1 MATPFGDDPANN
13 ENNSRITPN
22 GDNKVQIGSRAVGG
36 SGAPGS
42 NRRAQRPELA
52 LDAFLEAVTEK
63 RRRSQSREE
72 QGSEYEEQGSEYSF
86 RKVYSDPC
94 FCFSVFGNDV
104 CAAWQDA
111 RSARRESWRGDLGA
125 PAFPCRKMKRGI
137 LPISPGIRESG
148 RSELAHLD

>member
-63 RRRSQSREE
+63 RRRSQSRRIKLATFP
-72 QGSEYEEQGSEYSF
+72 YS
-86 RKVYSDPC
+86 K
-94 FCFSVFGNDV
+94 
-104 CAAWQDA
+104 
-111 RSARRESWRGDLGA
+111 ELGTGVVKA
-125 PAFPCRKMKRGI
+125 I
-137 LPISPGIRESG
+137 
-148 RSELAHLD
+148 